1 MLRRIVKWLLWS
13 LAVLVCVLMIGA
25 AALWMTPRA
34 VSTDWAKKE
43 IETRASRALHAPVTM
58 DGLQWTWKEGIQ
70 IVGLRVADDQ
80 AFSADP
86 ILSLDRL
93 TLYIDPVR
101 LMDRRLHLD
110 LQMEGLKAHVMR
122 GPDGP
127 TNLEAWLARLKPPPE
142 PSAEAFP
149 AEPGDWR
156 NMALALPGDIDAH
169 IRLQK
174 GAILVEDRQAGRSLA
189 IRDISLLVDIPS
201 LVSKPVTL
209 TLSSTQEM
217 GDKVLPPVALTLSV
231 ANLVDATPAIRFNRA
246 SIQARCRLP
255 GLDLD
260 VSGGLSDM
268 GIEGN
273 LTLDLAALMEAA
285 GPLAPPSLP
294 ALSGEVALTAKAHL
308 GSGDNIAYDMTL
320 SGSRL
325 AIAGGPLKE
334 RRVGPVALRFS
345 QTGTVTPEK
354 KELTIAQG
362 KLRIQEKTRLEWE
375 GRVCQADPSG
385 VEADLFVDAVAVDL
399 KEMAGLAGPFL
410 PMDVTSGWSPE
421 HPQGIHIEQVRLNGL
436 LPAGAVHVA
445 VKGLRMDLPALQLAR
460 AENGLS
466 LKGVGL
472 RMSGA
477 DVRLQDQFPLSIH
490 MRADLEIQDLSLTG
504 PQPVNVH
511 GLKAADVHVT
521 MKDLVRSSKALLGV
535 SGTVHL
541 TESVT
546 IARMDAPGLASI
558 PDMHHDLKASILMQ
572 DRPPLMKLSAQTA
585 VESPSPRIDSLSKQ
599 PIRAGMHL
607 EAQIEDLDVASLT
620 PLMGDIGGLEAAIR
634 LGHLLDMQIKG
645 EAAALGAK
653 ALRANGRVRLDLDAA
668 GALVPASVK
677 PKGSFAGALDMDWR
691 LEGRRPTPGEL
702 KTFSDRGL
710 SLARRLEAMGFIN
723 RVELKAGLK
732 NVGLDLPMKGGSSLS
747 ARGIRS
753 VSPLTVIAS
762 AGLQSLLLEG
772 NLAVDAI
779 SQIPGSRAF
788 EPPLSATLSFRADS
802 RDLSSLQVREALH
815 IDPLNID
822 QDLHISLNR
831 LGRLLNL
838 EEPPTLRTLLRHLDV
853 DIDAGLRTTLGPSL
867 APFTPGLALTGPLN
881 AGLGLELNGGGRIS
895 ARVSLESGGLD
906 VTAQQA
912 HIQGLTS
919 QIHLT
924 KTYGLQFEGEKKD
937 SPGSGSAP
945 LSQKVLRPPRA
956 PALPSGSGNALI
968 RRLVEDLGGSMSGPP
983 TLSFES
989 ATLKGGPFPLEL
1001 RHGQMQFRLADS
1013 LPALDRF
1020 QLDAMGGSVL
1030 GDLRITRQG
1039 DLCGLEMNGAFSGLD
1054 AETLLPEQA
1063 PADRAPLHAQG
1074 RDTQV
1079 SGQVSLQMPVSHD
1092 SVRVMNNLSA
1102 GIRLTHIGSR
1112 TLERLLYAM
1121 DPYEAN
1127 EGIVRQR
1134 ALLRKGTPEWVDV
1147 QIRHGNLSLAG
1158 SVAAMGA
1165 RIPLPPVERLN
1176 LTNLPI
1182 HARLQ
1187 KILGRLGPV
1196 EKGLNALSAE
1206 AIMINQDST
1215 LRFMENTP

>member
-1 MLRRIVKWLLWS
+1 MLRRIVKWLLWG
-13 LAVLVCVLMIGA
+13 LAVLIFILTIGV
-25 AALWMTPRA
+25 AALWMMPRA
-34 VSTDWAKKE
+34 VSTDWAKKQIE
-43 IETRASRALHAPVTM
+43 IRASRALHAPVTM
-58 DGLQWTWKEGIQ
+58 DGLQWTWKEGIR
-70 IVGLRVADDQ
+70 IEGLRVADDQ

-93 TLYIDPVR
+93 TLHIDPVR
-101 LMDRRLHLD
+101 LMDRLLYLD
-110 LQMEGLKAHVMR
+110 LQMEGLKARVIR
-122 GPDGP
+122 GQDGR
-127 TNLEAWLARLKPPPE
+127 TNLEAWLARIRSTATPPPE
-142 PSAEAFP
+142 TRP

-156 NMALALPGDIDAH
+156 NMALALPGDLNAR
-169 IRLQK
+169 IRLERS
-174 GAILVEDRQAGRSLA
+174 AILVEDRQAKRSLT
-189 IRDISLLVDIPS
+189 IRDIALLLSVPS
-201 LVSKPVTL
+201 LVHKPITM

-217 GDKVLPPVALTLSV
+217 DGTPLPPVELSLSV
-231 ANLVDATPAIRFNRA
+231 EHMVDSKPAVRLNTA

-255 GLDLD
+255 GLDLA

-268 GIEGN
+268 GIEGK
-273 LTLDLAALMEAA
+273 LDLDLAALMEAA
-285 GPLAPPSLP
+285 GPLAPSTLP
-294 ALSGEVALTAKAHL
+294 AVSGEVAFTAKAHL
-308 GSGDNIAYDMTL
+308 GSGDEIAYDMTL

-345 QTGTVTPEK
+345 QKGTVTPEK

-362 KLRIQEKTRLEWE
+362 KLRIQEKTRLQWE
-375 GRVCQADPSG
+375 GRVRRADTSG
-385 VEADLFVDAVAVDL
+385 IDADLAIAAIAIDL
-399 KEMAGLAGPFL
+399 KEIAGLAGPFL
-410 PMDVTSGWSPE
+410 PMDVTSGWSPKE
-421 HPQGIHIEQVRLNGL
+421 PQGVFVEQVHLNGI

-445 VKGLRMDLPALQLAR
+445 VKGLRVDLPGLRLAH

-466 LKGVGL
+466 AKGMGL

-477 DVRLQDQFPLSIH
+477 DVRLQDQFPLSID

-504 PQPVNVH
+504 PQPVHVH
-511 GLKAADVHVT
+511 GLKATDVHVT
-521 MKDLVRSSKALLGV
+521 MQDLVRSSKALLGV

-585 VESPSPRIDSLSKQ
+585 VESPSPRIDPISKQ
-599 PIRAGMHL
+599 PIQGGMHL
-607 EAQIEDLDVASLT
+607 EAQIEDLDIASLT
-620 PLMGDIGGLEAAIR
+620 PLMADVGGMEAAIR
-634 LGHLLDMQIKG
+634 LGQLLDMQIKG

-653 ALRANGRVRLDLDAA
+653 AFRANGRARLDLNAA
-668 GALVPASVK
+668 GALIPASVR
-677 PKGSFAGALDMDWR
+677 PKGSFAGALDVDWR

-710 SLARRLEAMGFIN
+710 SLARRLEALGFIN

-732 NVGLDLPMKGGSSLS
+732 NVGLDLHMKGGASLS

-762 AGLQSLLLEG
+762 SGLQSLLLEG

-802 RDLSSLQVREALH
+802 RDLSSLQIREALH
-815 IDPLNID
+815 IDPLSID

-838 EEPPTLRTLLRHLDV
+838 EDPPTLSTLLRHLDGTLT
-853 DIDAGLRTTLGPSL
+853 AGLRTTLGPSL

-881 AGLGLELNGGGRIS
+881 AGLGVELNGGKRIS
-895 ARVSLESGGLD
+895 ARVSLESAGLD

-919 QIHLT
+919 HIHLT
-924 KTYGLQFEGEKKD
+924 KTYGLQFEGEEKD
-937 SPGSGSAP
+937 SPGSGSAL
-945 LSQKVLRPPRA
+945 LSRKVLRPARA
-956 PALPSGSGNALI
+956 PALPSGPGNALV

-983 TLSFES
+983 ALSFES

-1001 RHGQMQFRLADS
+1001 RHGQMQFRLAGS

-1020 QLDAMGGSVL
+1020 QLDAMGGSIL
-1030 GDLRITRQG
+1030 GDLRITRQD
-1039 DLCGLEMNGAFSGLD
+1039 DLSRLEMNGAFSGLD
-1054 AETLLPEQA
+1054 ARTLLPEPA
-1063 PADRAPLHAQG
+1063 PGERTSPHTDP
-1074 RDTQV
+1074 DTQV
-1079 SGQVSLQMPVSHD
+1079 SGQVSLRMPVSHD
-1092 SVRVMNNLSA
+1092 SVQVMNNLSA

-1158 SVAAMGA
+1158 SVAAMGTS
-1165 RIPLPPVERLN
+1165 IPLPAVERLN

-1196 EKGLNALSAE
+1196 EKGLKTLSA
-1206 AIMINQDST
+1206 DSI
-1215 LRFMENTP
+1215 LIGKDSDIRFVGNGR

>member
-1 MLRRIVKWLLWS
+1 MLRWIVKWLLWG
-13 LAVLVCVLMIGA
+13 LAVLIFILTIGV
-25 AALWMTPRA
+25 AALWMMPRA
-34 VSTDWAKKE
+34 VSTDWAKKQ

-58 DGLQWTWKEGIQ
+58 DGLQWTWKEGIR
-70 IVGLRVADDQ
+70 IEGLRIADDQ
-80 AFSADP
+80 AFGTDP

-93 TLYIDPVR
+93 TLDIDPVR
-101 LMDRRLHLD
+101 LMDRLLYLD
-110 LQMEGLKAHVMR
+110 LQMEGLKARVIR
-122 GPDGP
+122 GQDGR

-142 PSAEAFP
+142 PAAETFP
-149 AEPGDWR
+149 AEPGNWR
-156 NMALALPGDIDAH
+156 NMALALPGDLNAR
-169 IRLQK
+169 IRLERS
-174 GAILVEDRQAGRSLA
+174 AILVEDRQAKRSLA
-189 IRDISLLVDIPS
+189 IRDIALLVDIPS

-217 GDKVLPPVALTLSV
+217 GGKVLPPVALTLSV

-255 GLDLD
+255 GLDLA

-285 GPLAPPSLP
+285 GPLAPPTLP
-294 ALSGEVALTAKAHL
+294 AVSGEVAFTAEAHL
-308 GSGDNIAYDMTL
+308 GSGDKIAYDMRL

-334 RRVGPVALRFS
+334 RRVGPVALWFS

-362 KLRIQEKTRLEWE
+362 KLRIQEKTRLQWE

-385 VEADLFVDAVAVDL
+385 VEADLSVDAVTVDL

-410 PMDVTSGWSPE
+410 AMDVTGGWSPKD
-421 HPQGIHIEQVRLNGL
+421 PQGVFVEQVHLNGI
-436 LPAGAVHVA
+436 LPAGAVHIA
-445 VKGLRMDLPALQLAR
+445 VKGLRVDLPGLKLAH

-466 LKGVGL
+466 VKGVGL
-472 RMSGA
+472 RMPGA
-477 DVRLQDQFPLSIH
+477 DVRLQDQFPLSID

-504 PQPVNVH
+504 PQPVHVH
-511 GLKAADVHVT
+511 GLKATDVHVK
-521 MKDLVRSSKALLGV
+521 MKDLVRSSKALLGMA
-535 SGTVHL
+535 GTVHL
-541 TESVT
+541 TESLT

-585 VESPSPRIDSLSKQ
+585 VESPSPRIDPISKQ
-599 PIRAGMHL
+599 PIQGGMHL
-607 EAQIEDLDVASLT
+607 KAQIEDLDIASLT
-620 PLMGDIGGLEAAIR
+620 PLMADVGGLEATIR

-645 EAAALGAK
+645 AAAALGTK
-653 ALRANGRVRLDLDAA
+653 ALRANGRSRLDLNAA
-668 GALVPASVK
+668 CALIPASLR
-677 PKGSFAGALDMDWR
+677 PKGSFSGALDVDWR
-691 LEGRRPTPGEL
+691 LEGRQPTPGEL

-732 NVGLDLPMKGGSSLS
+732 NVGLDLPMKKGTSLS
-747 ARGIRS
+747 AHGIRS
-753 VSPLTVIAS
+753 VSPLTVTAS
-762 AGLQSLLLEG
+762 AGLQSVLLEG

-779 SQIPGSRAF
+779 SQIPGSKAF
-788 EPPLSATLSFRADS
+788 EQPLSATLSFRADS
-802 RDLSSLQVREALH
+802 RDLSSLQIREALH

-838 EEPPTLRTLLRHLDV
+838 EETPTLSTLLRHLDV
-853 DIDAGLRTTLGPSL
+853 DIAAGLRTTLGPSL

-881 AGLGLELNGGGRIS
+881 AGLGLELNGGKKMS
-895 ARVSLESGGLD
+895 ARVSLESAGLD

-919 QIHLT
+919 HIHLT
-924 KTYGLQFEGEKKD
+924 KTYGLQFEEEGKD
-937 SPGSGSAP
+937 RPGSGPAP
-945 LSQKVLRPPRA
+945 LSQKVLHPSRA
-956 PALPSGSGNALI
+956 AALPSGPDNPLV

-983 TLSFES
+983 ALSFES

-1001 RHGQMQFRLADS
+1001 RHGQMQFRLAGS

-1020 QLDAMGGSVL
+1020 QLDAMGGSIL
-1030 GDLRITRQG
+1030 GDLRITRQD
-1039 DLCGLEMNGAFSGLD
+1039 DLSCLEMNGAFSGLD
-1054 AETLLPEQA
+1054 ARTLLPEPA
-1063 PADRAPLHAQG
+1063 PGERTSPHTDP
-1074 RDTQV
+1074 DTRV
-1079 SGQVSLQMPVSHD
+1079 SGQVSLQMPVSHE

-1158 SVAAMGA
+1158 SVAAMGTS
-1165 RIPLPPVERLN
+1165 IPLPAVERLN

-1187 KILGRLGPV
+1187 KILGGLGPV
-1196 EKGLNALSAE
+1196 EKGLKTLSA
-1206 AIMINQDST
+1206 DSI
-1215 LRFMENTP
+1215 LIGKDSSIRFVEDRP